1 MTDLQ
6 VIKQQEVL
14 GKGFTVYGTIEE
26 PLFLAKDVAEWI
38 DYSWTNSKK
47 TSRKTGQML
56 ATVDDDEKFK
66 ATIQPLQCST
76 PSSHGGARENT
87 EMWFLTEYGLYEVL
101 MQSRKPIA
109 KKFKKEVKRILK
121 ELRLTGQV
129 APAQHV
135 PTAFEEMVLHN
146 AKNSYN
152 YNTYTATDLA
162 RCFGLSS
169 QVINHFLL
177 TTDVIKLGGHINQF
191 GERVPYTE
199 DGKYEKYV
207 VGDKYKDEG
216 LVLVEEFSTN
226 VSLRLTLKGAL
237 FVYELLTTLGYEEL
251 RVADN
256 VASYAI
262 SDIAKEL
269 GMKARELNA
278 ELLSKGFYELD
289 DNGKKVI
296 NPRYN
301 GYGLKAG
308 TRLSPIAR
316 KEIMSLITTGESIFN
331 DKGAIEYVESGR
343 VPVLEGHPKMV
354 SIYGTNPALRLLLN

>member
-1 MTDLQ
+1 MTNLVQ
-6 VIKQQEVL
+6 VMNNKNQVVTTSRQVAETFEKRHDHVL
-14 GKGFTVYGTIEE
+14 RDVRTLEISLPNFGDYFYESTYTNSRGRQYTEYLINKDGFSLLVMGFTGNRALEFKVQYIEAFNAME
-26 PLFLAKDVAEWI
+26 
-38 DYSWTNSKK
+38 KK
-47 TSRKTGQML
+47 
-56 ATVDDDEKFK
+56 
-66 ATIQPLQCST
+66 
-76 PSSHGGARENT
+76 
-87 EMWFLTEYGLYEVL
+87 
-101 MQSRKPIA
+101 
-109 KKFKKEVKRILK
+109 LK
-121 ELRLTGQV
+121 ELEHTT
-129 APAQHV
+129 AQHV

-152 YNTYTATDLA
+152 YNTYTSTDLA

-191 GERVPYTE
+191 GEHVPYTE